1 MKLERKLKAALRSK
15 DKLIIDEVYEEIYNE
30 YYKLI
35 YYVILQIIKNKD
47 ETDELVNDT
56 FLKAFNNITKFQEDT
71 SLKSWIV
78 QIAKNT
84 AINKYNKNKKSN
96 TILDFDYIMNLEAD
110 TPTDFDNL
118 IKEFRQ
124 YLTIEE
130 TNIIFFRIYYDMKLK
145 DIAEY
150 YETSINDI
158 YQKYQKALKILKKHY
173 KKGDF

>member
-1 MKLERKLKAALRSK
+1 MYL
-15 DKLIIDEVYEEIYNE
+15 Y
-30 YYKLI
+30 
-35 YYVILQIIKNKD
+35 ILDASPLSDIFVGDILSLSVTGLLFFVMVSFK
-47 ETDELVNDT
+47 
-56 FLKAFNNITKFQEDT
+56 EDT

-84 AINKYNKNKKSN
+84 AINQYNKNKKSN
-96 TILDFDYIMNLEAD
+96 TTLDFDYIMNLESE
-110 TPTDFDNL
+110 TPTDFDEL

-124 YLTIEE
+124 YLTIQES
-130 TNIIFFRIYYDMKLK
+130 NIILFRVYYDMKLK

-158 YQKYQKALKILKKHY
+158 YLIYQKAIKTLKKHY